1 MGKEKFEG
9 FFKFLMENKEAQAK
23 LKSFDGDMDALAAYA
38 REHGY
43 DFSPEEL
50 REKRDKARQFI
61 KDRVQKMRQ
70 PDASLSSGAQEF
82 GKLVKLG
89 ETDEEVGKR
98 LSGFTL
104 GSADELIA
112 YGKEKGFNFNR
123 QDMKDFAD
131 SIMKPSDG
139 LSEEELELAAGG
151 CVGLAVSVYMVAAF
165 MGAAVTVLAIGV
177 VLDAV
182 VGD

>member
-1 MGKEKFEG
+1 MSKEKMEG
-9 FFKFLMENKEAQAK
+9 FFKFLLENKEAQAK
-23 LKSFDGDMDALAAYA
+23 LKSFGGDVDALAAYA

-43 DFSPEEL
+43 DFSAEEL
-50 REKRDKARQFI
+50 REQRDKMRRLI
-61 KDRVQKMRQ
+61 KDRVQKLQQ
-70 PDASLSSGAQEF
+70 PDASLSPGAQEF

-98 LSGFTL
+98 LAEFTL

-123 QDMKDFAD
+123 QDMKDFAE

-151 CVGLAVSVYMVAAF
+151 CIALVAAVYLTF
-165 MGAAVTVLAIGV
+165 DSIDTFQLKIT
-177 VLDAV
+177 LLY
-182 VGD
+182 